1 MVGQQKKG
9 LAMQTAADRPKHR
22 PRFSDSRIWDV
33 MYSTPF
39 LGGSQLVGFAERRIE
54 AGAPKPYGKLC
65 VDVVLFS
72 RKPNNGFMLDI
83 MISLHISTV

>member
-54 AGAPKPYGKLC
+54 AGAPKPYGMASYVLMSFCFPASLTMDLC
-65 VDVVLFS
+65 W
-72 RKPNNGFMLDI
+72 I
-83 MISLHISTV
+83 

>member
-1 MVGQQKKG
+1 MVGQQKKV
-9 LAMQTAADRPKHR
+9 LPCKQLLT
-22 PRFSDSRIWDV
+22 FSDSRIWDV